1 MNQFTEGRLLFQTLD
16 DKKEC
21 IGIYLDGEL
30 SFKDTL
36 PEDLSHSWSY
46 ASFLQNLDIEYA
58 RIYCGGKTLKE
69 ACPEA
74 LEARLQSVENKFAS
88 FIKSF
93 NTAHVSLNEN
103 CFYDLVPKKF
113 LLEWCYVRDLISK
126 HVFDTYEKP
135 ECYDYTVDL
144 VRVIEEIKY
153 NRLNIDKSSLSLYRA
168 KHRKFSKKLKKIDPY
183 CRFDVWGTKT
193 GRLTT
198 IKNSF
203 PILTLDKELRSVVKP
218 KNDYF
223 VELDFNAAELR
234 TLLSLQGKAQP
245 VEDMHQWNV
254 KNVFKGEITRDEAKK
269 RIFAWL
275 YNPDSKDALCDF
287 AYDRDSVLK
296 KYYTQG
302 QVTTFFNKKIPSEDR
317 TALNYIIQ
325 STCAENVLRQMI
337 KVSNYLKGTKSY
349 VAFPIHDSI
358 VLDLSVEDK
367 EKLPELLNIFS
378 DTELGKFKVNVS
390 VGKDFGNLKKLEV

>member
-1 MNQFTEGRLLFQTLD
+1 MKTSIEARLLFQTLD

-21 IGIYLDGEL
+21 VGIYQDGTLLFNEPMPIGISE
-30 SFKDTL
+30 T
-36 PEDLSHSWSY
+36 WSY
-46 ASFLQNLDIEYA
+46 SSFLESRDIQYA
-58 RIYCGGKTLKE
+58 KIYCGGKALKE
-69 ACPEA
+69 VCPEA
-74 LEARLQSVENKFAS
+74 LKPRLEDVEKRFKAY
-88 FIKSF
+88 IKSF
-93 NTAHVSLNEN
+93 ITSQISLNEN
-103 CFYDLVPKKF
+103 CFYDLVPKAF
-113 LLEWCYVRDLISK
+113 LLEWCYTKDMICQ
-126 HVFDTYEKP
+126 HVFENYKKP
-135 ECYDYTVDL
+135 NNYDYTLDLIKVVD
-144 VRVIEEIKY
+144 EIKHT
-153 NRLNIDKSSLSLYRA
+153 RLNIDKEGLSLYRT
-168 KHRKFSKKLKKIDPY
+168 KHRKFSQTLKRIDPY
-183 CRFDVWGTKT
+183 CKFNVWGTKT

-203 PILTLDKELRSVVKP
+203 PILTLDKEFRSILKP

-234 TLLSLQGKAQP
+234 TLLSLQGRTQP
-245 VEDMHQWNV
+245 EGDIHEWNIE
-254 KNVFKGEITRDEAKK
+254 NIFSGQLTRDQAKK

-275 YNPDSKDALCDF
+275 YNPESHDPLCEH
-287 AYDRDSVLK
+287 AYGRESVVQ
-296 KYYTQG
+296 KYFTQG
-302 QVTTFFNKKIPSEDR
+302 HVTTFWNKVIPSERR

-337 KVSNYLKGTKSY
+337 KISNYLKGAKSY